1 MVSGRVGFVAVVLG
15 VALGASTVAV
25 LIIEF
30 SFKVIYPIH
39 ESRGRELPP
48 RKEFRNPALIWIEL
62 ILVFVKPQA
71 AAHSADQKD

>member
-15 VALGASTVAV
+15 VVLGASTVAV

-39 ESRGRELPP
+39 ESRGRELPL
-48 RKEFRNPALIWIEL
+48 RNEFRNPALIWIEL
-62 ILVFVKPQA
+62 ILVFVKL
-71 AAHSADQKD
+71 